1 MMVHQSLVLDYLM
14 VDVLQ
19 ILDALSLDEHLTLV
33 AVVLVVIFREFFQPL
48 LDELVGQ
55 VVVDLRHQY

>member
-33 AVVLVVIFREFFQPL
+33 DVVLVVIFREFFQPL

-55 VVVDLRHQY
+55 VVVALRHQY